1 MERSCNK
8 TCETCTGTTWVKI
21 TTSLAETTTTATTT
35 TVTTTTAATTTPTV
49 TTKDSEYKTVPCKD
63 IKHPS
68 LVKDFFWKRKTF
80 HYFTLKKIFLYVLK
94 RNLEKQYI

>member
-8 TCETCTGTTWVKI
+8 TCEKCTSSNLVKI

-35 TVTTTTAATTTPTV
+35 TVTTTPTV
-49 TTKDSEYKTVPCKD
+49 TTKDYRYYGYKVVPCKN

-68 LVKDFFWKRKTF
+68 LVNN
-80 HYFTLKKIFLYVLK
+80 IFDL
-94 RNLEKQYI
+94 